1 MWGVLMGDRAAK
13 DALYDG
19 FAAVAKALGNGRRAE
34 IVDLLT
40 QGERSVEEVAEEIGQ
55 SVANASQHLQHL
67 LRAGLVTTRRQG
79 NRIHYSLADRRVAE
93 LWAAVRD
100 VAAAHVAKIDRLAT
114 AYLGDRSGLQ
124 TVTREQL
131 AERLRRGEVVLIDVR
146 PYAEFRQGHIPGAVS
161 VPIDML
167 GQQMLDLGKDR
178 EVVAY
183 CRGAFCVY
191 ADDAVR
197 AMLAKGYRAA
207 RLEDGFPEWARSGR
221 PSESTA

>member
-1 MWGVLMGDRAAK
+1 MGDRAAK

-19 FAAVAKALGNGRRAE
+19 FATVAKALGNGRRAE

-67 LRAGLVTTRRQG
+67 LRAGLVRTRRQG
-79 NRIHYSLADRRVAE
+79 NRIHYSLADRRVAQ

-100 VAAAHVAKIDRLAT
+100 VAAAHVAVIDRLAT

-183 CRGAFCVY
+183 CRGAYCVY

-197 AMLAKGYRAA
+197 AMLAMGYRAA
-207 RLEDGFPEWARSGR
+207 RLEDGFPEWARSGL

>member
-1 MWGVLMGDRAAK
+1 MGDRATK

-19 FAAVAKALGNGRRAE
+19 FATVAKALGNGRRAE

-55 SVANASQHLQHL
+55 SVANTSQHLQQL

-100 VAAAHVAKIDRLAT
+100 VAAAQVAEIDRLAT

-124 TVTREQL
+124 TVTRQQL

-167 GQQMLDLGKDR
+167 GQQMLNLGKDR

-183 CRGAFCVY
+183 CRGAYCVY

-197 AMLAKGYRAA
+197 AMLAQGYRAA
-207 RLEDGFPEWARSGR
+207 RLEDGFPEWAGSGR